1 MEPGDSHRLHART
14 VATRPRR
21 LAGTLGGFFGEKIIS
36 RLASQPL
43 ILAGAPFSKR
53 SGRRMGVVR
62 DVEQKVDCRKIA
74 TSARSKKVLCLGRP
88 AFPIEGSGAYSG

>member
-1 MEPGDSHRLHART
+1 
-14 VATRPRR
+14 
-21 LAGTLGGFFGEKIIS
+21 
-36 RLASQPL
+36 
-43 ILAGAPFSKR
+43 
-53 SGRRMGVVR
+53 MGVVR